1 VLAGITAVEDQVL
14 ALDLRVDD
22 AFVEYKDLGSV
33 AGYAVFSIACRIIN
47 NIKSD
52 EVEWM
57 AGWWVVGIS
66 GRGSQTAA
74 SRLLLMTTP
83 MACDLFMIDSFVLT
97 SAKRVIPLAEGGRKC
112 LIFLKYCAQI
122 FPP

>member
-1 VLAGITAVEDQVL
+1 MRHFFIFIHFLSDVTGGCSATQKQVDTL
-14 ALDLRVDD
+14 FSVLRVVSLTISRVMRWNGWLD
-22 AFVEYKDLGSV
+22 G
-33 AGYAVFSIACRIIN
+33 GYVG
-47 NIKSD
+47 
-52 EVEWM
+52 
-57 AGWWVVGIS
+57 GWSGIS

-122 FPP
+122 FPQ